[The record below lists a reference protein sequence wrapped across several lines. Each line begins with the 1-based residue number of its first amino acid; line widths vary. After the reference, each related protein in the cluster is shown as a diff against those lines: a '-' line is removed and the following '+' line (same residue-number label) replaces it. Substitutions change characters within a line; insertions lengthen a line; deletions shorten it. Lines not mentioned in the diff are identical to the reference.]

1 MRVTLDDMDEFWD
14 CTVVGGGAAGL
25 SAALVL
31 GRARRRTLLLDAGGQ
46 SNRIA
51 EGIGGLLG
59 QDGRPP
65 ADFYALGRDELAAY
79 PTVEW
84 RPESATGAERIAE
97 GFELVLADGT
107 RVRTR
112 TLLLATGSDYAPP
125 EIPGVADRWG
135 RSVFHCP
142 FCHGWEVREQPL
154 GVLDGAA
161 SGAERALLLKAWSD
175 DVTLLTGGPAQ
186 LDAADMARLDAA
198 GIAVEQRP
206 VAALH
211 GPGTELESIEFEDG
225 SQLRCAGLM
234 VPAPMRGRIA
244 LAEDLGAQL
253 ADPNPIFIT
262 ALAVDAMFRT
272 TTPGLFAAGD
282 VAGEMPSVASAVA
295 AGSKAAAMVVRELTQ
310 PG

>member
-1 MRVTLDDMDEFWD
+1 MDEFWD
-14 CTVVGGGAAGL
+14 CIVVGGGAAGL

-31 GRARRRTLLLDAGGQ
+31 GRARRRTLVLDAGGQ
-46 SNRIA
+46 SNRVA

-65 ADFYALGRDELAAY
+65 ADFYAFGRDELAAY
-79 PTVEW
+79 PAVEL
-84 RPESATGAERIAE
+84 RAVAAMGAERTAE

-107 RVRTR
+107 RARSR
-112 TLLLATGSDYAPP
+112 TLMLATGSDYEPP
-125 EIPGVADRWG
+125 NIPGVADRWG

-142 FCHGWEVREQPL
+142 FCHGWEVRERPL

-186 LDAADMARLDAA
+186 LDDAATARLDAA
-198 GIAVEQRP
+198 GIAVEERP
-206 VAALH
+206 VAALR
-211 GPGTELESIEFEDG
+211 GSGSELESIEFEDG
-225 SQLRCAGLM
+225 SELRCAGLM
-234 VPAPMRGRIA
+234 VPAPLRGRTA
-244 LAEDLGAQL
+244 LAEELGAEL
-253 ADPNPIFIT
+253 AEPNPIFT
-262 ALAVDAMFRT
+262 AALSVDAMFRT

-310 PG
+310 PD